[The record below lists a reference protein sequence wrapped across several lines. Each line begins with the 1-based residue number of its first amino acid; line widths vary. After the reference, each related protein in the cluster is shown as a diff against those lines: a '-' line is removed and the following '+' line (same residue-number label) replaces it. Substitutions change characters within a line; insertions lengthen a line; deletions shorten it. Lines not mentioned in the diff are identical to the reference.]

1 MEMAKQ
7 EYNGLKKL
15 AMADSESSNPLG
27 YVAIGF
33 SLNGEASTTGNP
45 DVFSYL
51 IKKFRQKFDGD
62 QLISK
67 TNTAVNSITKKY
79 KAPMINRIQE
89 KAIQEGRNDVSSAI
103 DIEFNDKGQ
112 PVTAS
117 ANITTA
123 EQAAFVLDMLEDAS
137 SPFTFNERNFSSGR
151 FTQRITPMKEVM
163 NKVID
168 PLFKNA
174 DLGTAVAFVKVP
186 YRIENGDV
194 KGFDIVEVPG
204 DPFSG
209 AIVVEPGFDNQFEGH
224 RLTERQYRLE
234 DIMPDYSLSMGTKEV
249 KDPETGKKTRV
260 PARRRRL
267 SSAVAAATRD
277 AEGPMKDFEGKV
289 REKVSNQAAKNV
301 FKGVVNINYGDPGA
315 MELDIYMGSK
325 GAVQRPSSAVDNALS
340 AMESRTGSVFESRA
354 EDAPT
359 PGRPEGEFQQ
369 RDLTRF
375 GRFKARWIRRLQ
387 DKYSDIMNL
396 QGDVETFLGRAV
408 REDEDFKMAEELMYG
423 KTASDLKKLDQKIER
438 LTDNMKAN
446 GVNVGE
452 LTDYL
457 YALHAKERN
466 DVIFERDGVENGSG
480 MSNAEASAILDGIS
494 EGKRAALDSALKIVR
509 EIQQDTR
516 NTMVEFG
523 LETAET
529 VDAWESLFE
538 NYVPLSGIATDEF
551 SSDNTPYPTGGAGM
565 QVRGPMTKRAAGRK
579 SKADNLVAQII
590 AQNSAVKI
598 QARKNEALGTLH
610 TLITNN
616 PNPAIWEIVDDAKF
630 GDPSVVPVRI
640 GGRQEFIKFTEPQH
654 AETLKNM
661 NIPKTVWLAKVLSPL
676 NNWLRRS
683 FTTLNPEFVISNF
696 SRDIQSALFNAAA
709 EAEIEGGQILG
720 AQVMGDMA
728 RMVGPAMKAL
738 LKETNPNS
746 LGKLFKENPIIGKY
760 YQDFVE
766 DGGQTGWGYQ
776 KTLQEIAAD
785 LEKSTTDKSRAQE
798 ILGAVKE
805 NTIDVV
811 EGVNDAFENAIRLSS
826 YIAARENGVSRAKA
840 AQFAKNITVNFNKH
854 GEYGQIANQLYL
866 FFNASVQGTA
876 RLGRSLVTLK
886 PPKAPD
892 GSSRE
897 WYQRINTAQKM
908 AAGLTVFSAMLAQVG
923 RAMSDEDED
932 GTLYWDKIPD
942 YVKERNLVVMFDG
955 KNYFKIP
962 LPYGFNMFANLGTG
976 MVDLAAGAKSWDET
990 GWFLANSFLSSFSP
1004 ISYGQSRD
1012 LYTYGTKAIVP
1023 TAFKPAVEVAMNE
1036 SYFGGPV
1043 YAKQLPFGA
1052 AKPESHMSFKSPRM
1066 VQSFFELMNDATGG
1080 SAQVPGAV
1088 DINPDKFWHIFDY
1101 FVGGAGQ
1108 FVGRTVSTA
1117 REAVVKATNDE
1128 LEVSFNDIPLM
1139 RKIYGEP
1146 SKYYDMEKFK
1156 DREVEITQLM
1166 REAKD
1171 PKARRNDPDRYK
1183 GIGSLD
1189 RALKAVNKR
1198 LKLIRKAKR
1207 DAKDI
1212 KDYAERQIRI
1222 QYLMD
1227 EERKLI
1233 MRFNKAYDNV
1243 RKEN

>member
-1 MEMAKQ
+1 
-7 EYNGLKKL
+7 
-15 AMADSESSNPLG
+15 
-27 YVAIGF
+27 
-33 SLNGEASTTGNP
+33 
-45 DVFSYL
+45 
-51 IKKFRQKFDGD
+51 
-62 QLISK
+62 
-67 TNTAVNSITKKY
+67 
-79 KAPMINRIQE
+79 
-89 KAIQEGRNDVSSAI
+89 
-103 DIEFNDKGQ
+103 
-112 PVTAS
+112 
-117 ANITTA
+117 
-123 EQAAFVLDMLEDAS
+123 
-137 SPFTFNERNFSSGR
+137 
-151 FTQRITPMKEVM
+151 
-163 NKVID
+163 
-168 PLFKNA
+168 
-174 DLGTAVAFVKVP
+174 
-186 YRIENGDV
+186 
-194 KGFDIVEVPG
+194 
-204 DPFSG
+204 
-209 AIVVEPGFDNQFEGH
+209 
-224 RLTERQYRLE
+224 
-234 DIMPDYSLSMGTKEV
+234 
-249 KDPETGKKTRV
+249 
-260 PARRRRL
+260 
-267 SSAVAAATRD
+267 
-277 AEGPMKDFEGKV
+277 
-289 REKVSNQAAKNV
+289 
-301 FKGVVNINYGDPGA
+301 
-315 MELDIYMGSK
+315 
-325 GAVQRPSSAVDNALS
+325 
-340 AMESRTGSVFESRA
+340 
-354 EDAPT
+354 
-359 PGRPEGEFQQ
+359 
-369 RDLTRF
+369 
-375 GRFKARWIRRLQ
+375 
-387 DKYSDIMNL
+387 
-396 QGDVETFLGRAV
+396 
-408 REDEDFKMAEELMYG
+408 
-423 KTASDLKKLDQKIER
+423 
-438 LTDNMKAN
+438 MKAN

-551 SSDNTPYPTGGAGM
+551 SSDKTAYPTGGAGM

-630 GDPSVVPVRI
+630 GDQSVVPVRI

-738 LKETNPNS
+738 FKETNPNS
-746 LGKLFKENPIIGKY
+746 LGRLFKENPIIGKY
-760 YQDFVE
+760 YQEFVE

-776 KTLQEIAAD
+776 KSLQEIAAD
-785 LEKSTTDKSRAQE
+785 LERSTTDKSRAQE
-798 ILGAVKE
+798 VLGAVKE
-805 NTIDVV
+805 NTVDMV

-854 GEYGQIANQLYL
+854 GEYGQVANQLYL

-1012 LYTYGTKAIVP
+1012 LYTYGTKAVVP
-1023 TAFKPAVEVAMNE
+1023 TAFKPAIEVATNE

-1043 YAKQLPFGA
+1043 YAEQLPFGA
-1052 AKPESHMSFKSPRM
+1052 PKPESQMSFKSPRA
-1066 VQSFFELMNDATGG
+1066 VQDFFTWMNDATGG

-1108 FVGRTVSTA
+1108 FVGRTASTA

-1128 LEVSFNDIPLM
+1128 LEVSFNDVPLL

-1156 DREVEITQLM
+1156 EREVVIKQLM

-1171 PKARRNDPDRYK
+1171 PKV
-1183 GIGSLD
+1183 G
-1189 RALKAVNKR
+1189 ALVRSIQGGWNS
-1198 LKLIRKAKR
+1198 
-1207 DAKDI
+1207 
-1212 KDYAERQIRI
+1212 RQSH
-1222 QYLMD
+1222 
-1227 EERKLI
+1227 
-1233 MRFNKAYDNV
+1233 
-1243 RKEN
+1243 